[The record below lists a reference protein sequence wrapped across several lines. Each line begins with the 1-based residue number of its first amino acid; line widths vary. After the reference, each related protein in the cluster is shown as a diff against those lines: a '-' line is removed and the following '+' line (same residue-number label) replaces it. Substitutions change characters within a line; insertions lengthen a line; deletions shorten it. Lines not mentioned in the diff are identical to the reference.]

1 MFGSEE
7 GTSVRRK
14 KHRRLVI
21 TRTIILTS
29 KQPEKGVVKA
39 VVVLAFSFP
48 SRAKKTHTRPKTKTF
63 NVEQSSRRDDY
74 SINYTNFSPTAP
86 CRLNW
91 R

>member
-7 GTSVRRK
+7 GTRVRRK

-39 VVVLAFSFP
+39 VVVLAFSFS
-48 SRAKKTHTRPKTKTF
+48 SRAKKTHTHAQRQRHLMWSKAAGGTIIASIIPILARPLP
-63 NVEQSSRRDDY
+63 VG
-74 SINYTNFSPTAP
+74 
-86 CRLNW
+86 
-91 R
+91 

>member
-1 MFGSEE
+1 MIVEGRRERKGRRRVFGSEE

-39 VVVLAFSFP
+39 VVVLAFSFS
-48 SRAKKTHTRPKTKTF
+48 SRAKKNTHTPKDK
-63 NVEQSSRRDDY
+63 D
-74 SINYTNFSPTAP
+74 I
-86 CRLNW
+86 
-91 R
+91 